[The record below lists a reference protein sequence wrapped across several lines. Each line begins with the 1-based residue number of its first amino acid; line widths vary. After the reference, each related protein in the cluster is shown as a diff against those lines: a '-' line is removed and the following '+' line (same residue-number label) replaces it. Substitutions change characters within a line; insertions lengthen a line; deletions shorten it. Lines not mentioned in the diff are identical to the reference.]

1 MDCRKSLVL
10 ALGLAGAVGCVP
22 QNSVQPPP
30 AAPRAVTE
38 KAKDPPKHPPTAPT
52 CVAGANYYA
61 TSGDEAPPRSAL
73 QEHLYDQAR
82 RGYQQAIDIDPTCV
96 AAYKGLAHLCAQ
108 MSDHEG
114 AVKWYRKGL
123 EKQPKDASLWLE
135 FGVCQARHK
144 EWEPAIDA
152 LQHAVELDPDNKQY
166 QNQLGYFLAAAGR
179 PDEATDVLRK
189 SIGETRAHYN
199 VARVLHCIHKD
210 AEARQHL
217 QASLKSDPQFEPAQH
232 LLAQLEGREAAD
244 PAVMQAGFE
253 LPAEGA
259 TPQR

>member
-1 MDCRKSLVL
+1 MDCRKGLVL

-144 EWEPAIDA
+144 VEVEAPTREVYEKIFG
-152 LQHAVELDPDNKQY
+152 AVAKKLGMSPCPEAVDYLYERYYSGKRCARASDCRDLLETVQSICRFRKQPV
-166 QNQLGYFLAAAGR
+166 QL
-179 PDEATDVLRK
+179 
-189 SIGETRAHYN
+189 TRD
-199 VARVLHCIHKD
+199 LI
-210 AEARQHL
+210 AEA
-217 QASLKSDPQFEPAQH
+217 
-232 LLAQLEGREAAD
+232 
-244 PAVMQAGFE
+244 
-253 LPAEGA
+253 A
-259 TPQR
+259 TSFICEFK